1 MKKALSF
8 LLLILYTLSSVGASV
23 STHYCMGK
31 VMKCQCA
38 KPKNKNQKDHCCKDT
53 VKFVKSQ
60 DEHAVKWVS
69 FQTKQFPIDNHLA
82 SNNVDL
88 KEFESVSDIKYA
100 SLLHISWSPPPLYI
114 MYCNYRI

>member
-1 MKKALSF
+1 MKRLLTF
-8 LLLILYTLSSVGASV
+8 LLLSFYTLSSVGASV

-31 VMKCQCA
+31 IRKCQCA
-38 KPKNKNQKDHCCKDT
+38 KPREGSIDHCCKDT

-69 FQTKQFPIDNHLA
+69 FETKQFPIDNHLE

-88 KEFESVSDIKYA
+88 KEFESFSDIRYT
-100 SLLHISWSPPPLYI
+100 SFLHISWSPPPLYI
-114 MYCNYRI
+114 MHCNYRI

>member
-1 MKKALSF
+1 
-8 LLLILYTLSSVGASV
+8 
-23 STHYCMGK
+23 MGK
-31 VMKCQCA
+31 IRKCQCA
-38 KPKNKNQKDHCCKDT
+38 KPREGSIDHCCKDT

-69 FQTKQFPIDNHLA
+69 FQNKQFPIDNHLA

-88 KEFESVSDIKYA
+88 KEFESVSDIRYA

-114 MYCNYRI
+114 MHCNYRI

>member
-1 MKKALSF
+1 
-8 LLLILYTLSSVGASV
+8 
-23 STHYCMGK
+23 
-31 VMKCQCA
+31 
-38 KPKNKNQKDHCCKDT
+38 
-53 VKFVKSQ
+53 
-60 DEHAVKWVS
+60 VS